1 MIDCRAVLSFV
12 AMGTIAGLTACGGS
26 GSLPTLSETP
36 QPTSVIFVSTPPS
49 SLAVN
54 ASATIYAAATYPI
67 NSLVG
72 NTLVTYS
79 ISCGS
84 PNACGTLSASDEVGA
99 MVYTAPATIPSGATV
114 TVTATS
120 VVNSSLSRAA
130 TITIVP
136 PIPISVTFFG
146 APPASLQVGASFAL
160 RALIENDV
168 TANPQV
174 KWTVTCG
181 SAACGSFNPATTY
194 NESPATYSAPA
205 AIPPGNSVTV
215 TATSVT
221 DPTKSVSASIV
232 ITAAAPT
239 LADGTYVFQI
249 SGALG
254 NVGTFITGT
263 IVAKSGAITGGEQDA
278 TSDDGEGDEYTLFS
292 QIAGGSYFTTP
303 DGNLEINI
311 EINSNEI
318 ETLSG
323 TLASGSHGLIAGFD
337 GISGSGTLDLQ
348 TSKAAPSGGYA
359 ISLYGIDYYNS
370 PTWIGG
376 ILNIDSPGGI
386 SGNGSVFDV
395 IDGYVYSSAPPTL
408 AASTVSAPDA
418 FGRVVFQLNP
428 GTSSSLPVLDLAGY
442 IVDATH
448 IRLNQSSIPAYSYV
462 YSGISGGTA
471 LGQGASTGKFSPA
484 SVAGTSYVFAVQ
496 GEDMHGP
503 LQIAGVVTLNAG
515 GSATG
520 TLNWNDLS
528 GGAPQNPLAFTG
540 AYTVD
545 PTGRVTLS
553 NLTDGATFK
562 YSLHLYLTG
571 NGSGLVLTSDANDVF
586 AGQAF
591 QQQAGAFS
599 AASFNGGYGLNAS
612 LYNTTA
618 FYGEPTWENVVGPLL
633 AVPNAA
639 VDDVTGFADYGA
651 GSADFAISGSF
662 TAAAN
667 GVFQGSLAGFDS
679 ASPTKANTFTL
690 YMVDGTQAVAI
701 ETDNSQLMLGR
712 LALVP

>member
-1 MIDCRAVLSFV
+1 
-12 AMGTIAGLTACGGS
+12 
-26 GSLPTLSETP
+26 LSETP

-67 NSLVG
+67 NSLIG

-84 PNACGTLSASDEVGA
+84 SNACGTLSAGDEVGA
-99 MVYTAPATIPSGATV
+99 TVYTAPPAIPSGTTV

-120 VVNSSLSRAA
+120 VANTSLSRST

-146 APPASLQVGASFAL
+146 APPASLQVSASFAL
-160 RALIENDV
+160 RALITNDV
-168 TANPQV
+168 TANPEV

-181 SAACGSFNPATTY
+181 ATVCGSF
-194 NESPATYSAPA
+194 SPAITGSEVATTYSAPA
-205 AIPPGNSVTV
+205 AIPPGDSVTV

-221 DPTKSVSASIV
+221 DPTKSASASIV

-249 SGALG
+249 SGAPG

-263 IVAKSGAITGGEQDA
+263 VVAKSGAITGGEQDA

-292 QIAGGSYFTTP
+292 QIAGGSYATTP

-311 EINSNEI
+311 EVNPNEI

-337 GISGSGTLDLQ
+337 GVSGSGTLDLQ
-348 TSKAAPSGGYA
+348 TSKAAPAGGYA
-359 ISLYGIDYYNS
+359 ISLYGIDYYSS
-370 PTWIGG
+370 PSWIGG

-386 SGNGSVFDV
+386 SGNGSVLDIIGWPFYY
-395 IDGYVYSSAPPTL
+395 GPALSL

-418 FGRVVFQLNP
+418 FGRVEIQLNP
-428 GTSSSLPVLDLAGY
+428 GASLSPPRFDLAGY
-442 IVDATH
+442 IVDAAH
-448 IRLNQSSIPAYSYV
+448 IRLNQLSDPAYSYV

-496 GEDMHGP
+496 GEDMRGP
-503 LQIAGVVTLNAG
+503 LQIAGVVTLSAG
-515 GSATG
+515 GGATG

-571 NGSGLVLTSDANDVF
+571 NGSGLVLSSDADDVF
-586 AGQAF
+586 SGQAF

-612 LYNTTA
+612 LYDTTA

-639 VDDVTGFADYGA
+639 ADDVTGFADYGA
-651 GSADFAISGSF
+651 GSADFAVSGSF
-662 TAAAN
+662 TAASN
-667 GVFQGSLAGFDS
+667 GALGGTLAGFDS

-701 ETDNSQLMLGR
+701 ETDNSQLTLGR
-712 LALVP
+712 LVLVP

>member
-1 MIDCRAVLSFV
+1 MIECRALLFFV
-12 AMGTIAGLTACGGS
+12 AMGTIAGLTACGGP
-26 GSLPTLSETP
+26 GSSATLNETP
-36 QPTSVIFVSTPPS
+36 QPNSVIFVATPPS

-67 NSLVG
+67 DGLTG

-99 MVYTAPATIPSGATV
+99 TVYTAPAAIPSGTTV

-120 VVNSSLSRAA
+120 VANPSLTRST

-136 PIPISVTFFG
+136 PIPISVSFFG
-146 APPASLQVGASFAL
+146 AAPASLQVSASFAL
-160 RALIENDV
+160 RALITNDV

-174 KWTVTCG
+174 KWTVACG
-181 SAACGSFNPATTY
+181 GAVCGSFSPVTTGSEVAT
-194 NESPATYSAPA
+194 TYSAPA
-205 AIPPGNSVTV
+205 AIPPGNTVTV

-221 DPTKSVSASIV
+221 DPTKSASTSIV
-232 ITAAAPT
+232 ITAPAPT

-249 SGALG
+249 SGSPG
-254 NVGTFITGT
+254 NTGTFITGT
-263 IVAKSGAITGGEQDA
+263 IVAKGGAITGGEQDA
-278 TSDDGEGDEYTLFS
+278 TSDDGEGDEYMLFQ
-292 QIAGGSYFTTP
+292 QISGGSYSTTP
-303 DGNLEINI
+303 DGNLEINVQVGA
-311 EINSNEI
+311 NET
-318 ETLSG
+318 ETLNG
-323 TLASGSHGLIAGFD
+323 TLASSFQGLIAGFD
-337 GISGSGTLDLQ
+337 GVSGSGTLDPQ
-348 TSKAAPSGGYA
+348 TSKAAPTGGYA
-359 ISLYGIDYYNS
+359 ISLYGIDYYSS
-370 PTWIGG
+370 PTWLAG

-386 SGNGSVFDV
+386 SGNGSVLDL
-395 IDGYVYSSAPPTL
+395 IGGLIYSGGTPSL

-428 GTSSSLPVLDLAGY
+428 GINSSLPALDLAGY

-448 IRLNQSSIPAYSYV
+448 IRLNQFSDPAYSYV

-471 LGQGASTGKFSPA
+471 LGQGENTGKFSPA
-484 SVAGTSYVFAVQ
+484 SVAGTSYVFAAQ

-503 LQIAGVVTLNAG
+503 LQIAGVVTLNTG

-545 PTGRVTLS
+545 PTGRVTLT

-562 YSLHLYLTG
+562 YSFHLYLTG
-571 NGSGLVLTSDANDVF
+571 NGSGLVLSSDANDIF

-599 AASFNGGYGLNAS
+599 PASFNGGYGLNAS
-612 LYNTTA
+612 LYNTTVFFGGPA
-618 FYGEPTWENVVGPLL
+618 WENPVGPLL

-639 VDDVTGFADYGA
+639 ADDVTGFADSGA

-662 TAAAN
+662 TAASN
-667 GVFQGSLAGFDS
+667 GVFEGTLAGFDVTL
-679 ASPTKANTFTL
+679 PTEANTFTL
-690 YMVDGTQAVAI
+690 YVVDDTQAVAI
-701 ETDNSQLMLGR
+701 ETDNSQLTLGR